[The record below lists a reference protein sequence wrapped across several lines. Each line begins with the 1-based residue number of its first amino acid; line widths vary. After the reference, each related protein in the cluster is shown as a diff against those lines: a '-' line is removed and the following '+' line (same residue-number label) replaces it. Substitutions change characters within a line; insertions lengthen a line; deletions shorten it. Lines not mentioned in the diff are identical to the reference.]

1 MVLNESNFS
10 FLHHAST
17 AYMAFGGYGV
27 NYFYTSDFLRDETNW
42 YNMMWVW
49 DTTNGT
55 QNNRQR
61 AYING
66 VEITSMGSGS
76 RSGLRQSMG
85 FGGNHQHTFLAN
97 NYPPAGTANDS
108 WIGGHHAYTCY
119 VNGLALDPTAF
130 GELKNGVWIP
140 KEYATKPSLIA
151 QDTGTAIGDLTG
163 QSGLAGAFDG
173 NRFESYSDAAA
184 SGSQATGYIGKNW
197 GSSKTVTGF
206 ILYSPTQYG
215 FVGSGA
221 STFTVKLYGSNSNPS
236 NSTDGTLL
244 YTSSSVNDNLVS
256 TNGERGA
263 IKYFADTTIISEETV
278 SNFTTDT
285 AYSYH
290 WVTITPNTSESVHVS
305 EIEFYE
311 DGNTNFGTGGF
322 RLDFNASDLNTSGSS
337 RTDPYGSGTDQPN
350 NTIADASGSGNH
362 LTKTTNIASTDFTS
376 DSPENNF
383 CVLNSLDKSGGT
395 ITEGNLRYDT
405 SSWDM
410 ATGTIRL
417 PSGKWYYEVR
427 VDAYNASAN
436 AFSVGIIQTSKIR
449 GSGNSYYWSHSSW
462 STSSQGYLYGVN
474 VNGTTEYKISAGSAT
489 SLSSHPDIVQGSVIG
504 IFIDLESDT
513 TSIKYNIDGGTPFE
527 LFTGMQDVD
536 YTIGVSDY
544 LAQLTFN
551 FGQDSTF
558 SGQETAGGNT
568 DGNGKGDFHTA
579 LPSGHTDYL
588 AICSANLANPTIGP
602 QTSTQADDHFNT
614 FLYTG
619 TNATNRNI
627 ATNTFTPDW
636 VWIKSR
642 SQADNHV
649 VVDVLRKNGSNFP
662 NMHPN
667 TTDAEAND
675 THPKIITNGIQ
686 VSQGLYDNNNVKFVA
701 WTWKAGG
708 DPDDVTGNFIK
719 DGVAFTPTQG
729 TIDTTKMSVNTTSG
743 FSIVTYT
750 ANNNTKGTVTHGL
763 NSAPNLVII
772 KNRDTSPNGQWVIG
786 QDQNGFTGQLYF
798 NNGGPFGSNSGAFDN
813 TAPTNEVVTV
823 NTDNTVNEGTDGFVM
838 YSFHNVEGFSKI
850 GSYIGN
856 NSTDGTFVQ
865 TGFRPAFL
873 MLVRT
878 SDSGSFQLLDNKR
891 NTFNSTDIYLYVPGS
906 GSENDGSTLST
917 PINVDF
923 LSNGFKL
930 RTQESVYNSN
940 GGTFLYMTFATQS
953 FKFSNAR

>member
-1 MVLNESNFS
+1 MTLLRSEGSGEVSTGFYSGATSRSLRMQDARLTRTPSSTGNPKKWTFSAWLKRTNLGQSYIFGGSPLASGYDGIAAIYFNGSDQLHTYYDTSGSNPYGAVDDGSRLYRDLGSWYHLCWAVDAENTIHKIWINNNLVSTNTGRYPPNFTYGLNNSGDEMVFGDGSWDSYGSPNFNG
-10 FLHHAST
+10 
-17 AYMAFGGYGV
+17 YMAEI
-27 NYFYTSDFLRDETNW
+27 NYLDGQYLEPDSFAET
-42 YNMMWVW
+42 
-49 DTTNGT
+49 
-55 QNNRQR
+55 
-61 AYING
+61 
-66 VEITSMGSGS
+66 
-76 RSGLRQSMG
+76 
-85 FGGNHQHTFLAN
+85 
-97 NYPPAGTANDS
+97 
-108 WIGGHHAYTCY
+108 
-119 VNGLALDPTAF
+119 
-130 GELKNGVWIP
+130 KNGVWIP
-140 KEYATKPSLIA
+140 LKDPSL
-151 QDTGTAIGDLTG
+151 TYGT
-163 QSGLAGAFDG
+163 
-173 NRFESYSDAAA
+173 N
-184 SGSQATGYIGKNW
+184 
-197 GSSKTVTGF
+197 
-206 ILYSPTQYG
+206 
-215 FVGSGA
+215 
-221 STFTVKLYGSNSNPS
+221 
-236 NSTDGTLL
+236 
-244 YTSSSVNDNLVS
+244 
-256 TNGERGA
+256 
-263 IKYFADTTIISEETV
+263 
-278 SNFTTDT
+278 
-285 AYSYH
+285 
-290 WVTITPNTSESVHVS
+290 
-305 EIEFYE
+305 
-311 DGNTNFGTGGF
+311 GF
-322 RLDFNASDLNTSGSS
+322 RLQFLATGTSADSSGIGADTSG
-337 RTDPYGSGTDQPN
+337 Q
-350 NTIADASGSGNH
+350 GNH
-362 LTKTTNIASTDFTS
+362 FALTSLAAGDVVLDN
-376 DSPENNF
+376 PENNF
-383 CVLNSLDKSGGT
+383 ATLNLLDKSGGT
-395 ITEGNLRYDT
+395 FTEGNLRYDT

-410 ATGTIRL
+410 ATRTVLL

-436 AFSVGIIQTSKIR
+436 AFSVGIIQTNKIR

-527 LFTGMQDVD
+527 LFTSMQDVD

-558 SGQETAGGNT
+558 VGQETAGGNT

-588 AICSANLANPTIGP
+588 AICSANLPDPTIGP

-636 VWIKSR
+636 VWLKSR

-686 VSQGLYDNNNVKFVA
+686 VSEGLYDNNNVNFVA

-798 NNGGPFGSNSGAFDN
+798 NNGGPFGSNSGSFDN
-813 TAPTNEVVTV
+813 TAPTNAVVTV

-856 NSTDGTFVQ
+856 DSTDGTFVH
-865 TGFRPAFL
+865 TGFRVAFL

-891 NTFNSTDIYLYVPGS
+891 NTFNPTDIYLYVPGS
-906 GSENDGSTLST
+906 GTENDGSTLS
-917 PINVDF
+917 PAINVDF

-930 RTQESVYNSN
+930 RTTESVYNSN
-940 GGTFLYMTFATQS
+940 GGTFLYMAFATQP

>member
-1 MVLNESNFS
+1 MTLLRSEGSGEVSTGFYSGATSRSLRMQDARLTRTPSSTGNPKKWTFSAWLKRTNLGQSYIFGGSPLASGYDGIAAIYFNGSDQLHTYYDTSGSNPYGAVDDGSRLYRDLGSWYHLCWAVDAENTIHKIWINNNLVSTNTGRYPPNFTYGLNNSGDEMVIGDGSWDSYGSPNFNG
-10 FLHHAST
+10 
-17 AYMAFGGYGV
+17 YMAEI
-27 NYFYTSDFLRDETNW
+27 NYLDGQYLEPDSFAET
-42 YNMMWVW
+42 
-49 DTTNGT
+49 
-55 QNNRQR
+55 
-61 AYING
+61 
-66 VEITSMGSGS
+66 
-76 RSGLRQSMG
+76 
-85 FGGNHQHTFLAN
+85 
-97 NYPPAGTANDS
+97 
-108 WIGGHHAYTCY
+108 
-119 VNGLALDPTAF
+119 
-130 GELKNGVWIP
+130 KNGVWIP
-140 KEYATKPSLIA
+140 LKDPSL
-151 QDTGTAIGDLTG
+151 TYGT
-163 QSGLAGAFDG
+163 
-173 NRFESYSDAAA
+173 N
-184 SGSQATGYIGKNW
+184 
-197 GSSKTVTGF
+197 
-206 ILYSPTQYG
+206 
-215 FVGSGA
+215 
-221 STFTVKLYGSNSNPS
+221 
-236 NSTDGTLL
+236 
-244 YTSSSVNDNLVS
+244 
-256 TNGERGA
+256 
-263 IKYFADTTIISEETV
+263 
-278 SNFTTDT
+278 
-285 AYSYH
+285 
-290 WVTITPNTSESVHVS
+290 
-305 EIEFYE
+305 
-311 DGNTNFGTGGF
+311 GF
-322 RLDFNASDLNTSGSS
+322 RLQFLATGTSADSSGIGADTSG
-337 RTDPYGSGTDQPN
+337 Q
-350 NTIADASGSGNH
+350 GNH
-362 LTKTTNIASTDFTS
+362 FALTSLAAGDVVLDN
-376 DSPENNF
+376 PENNF
-383 CVLNSLDKSGGT
+383 ATLNLLDKSGGT
-395 ITEGNLRYDT
+395 FTEGNLRYDT

-410 ATGTIRL
+410 ATGTVLL

-436 AFSVGIIQTSKIR
+436 AFSVGIIQTNKIR

-527 LFTGMQDVD
+527 LFTSMQDVD

-558 SGQETAGGNT
+558 VGQETAGGNT

-588 AICSANLANPTIGP
+588 AICSANLPDPTIGP

-636 VWIKSR
+636 VWLKSR

-686 VSQGLYDNNNVKFVA
+686 VSEGLYDNNNVNFVA

-798 NNGGPFGSNSGAFDN
+798 NNGGPFGSNSGSFDN
-813 TAPTNEVVTV
+813 TAPTNAVVTV

-838 YSFHNVEGFSKI
+838 YSFHNVEAFSKI

-856 NSTDGTFVQ
+856 DSTDGTFVH
-865 TGFRPAFL
+865 TGFRVAFL

-891 NTFNSTDIYLYVPGS
+891 NTFNPTDIYLYVPGS
-906 GSENDGSTLST
+906 GTENDGSTLS
-917 PINVDF
+917 PAINVDF

-930 RTQESVYNSN
+930 RTTESVYNSN
-940 GGTFLYMTFATQS
+940 GGTFLYMAFATQP

>member
-1 MVLNESNFS
+1 MTLLRSEGSGEVSTGFYSGATSRSLRMQDARLTRTPSSTGNPKKWTFSAWLKRTNLGQSYIFGGSPLASGYDGIAAIYFNGSDQLHTYYDTSGSNPYGAVDDGSRLYRDLGSWYHLCWAVDAENTIHKIWINNNLVSTNTGRYPPNFTYGLNNSGDEMVIGDGSWDSYGSPNFNG
-10 FLHHAST
+10 
-17 AYMAFGGYGV
+17 YMAEI
-27 NYFYTSDFLRDETNW
+27 NYLDGQYLEPDSFAET
-42 YNMMWVW
+42 
-49 DTTNGT
+49 
-55 QNNRQR
+55 
-61 AYING
+61 
-66 VEITSMGSGS
+66 
-76 RSGLRQSMG
+76 
-85 FGGNHQHTFLAN
+85 
-97 NYPPAGTANDS
+97 
-108 WIGGHHAYTCY
+108 
-119 VNGLALDPTAF
+119 
-130 GELKNGVWIP
+130 KNGVWIP
-140 KEYATKPSLIA
+140 LKDPSL
-151 QDTGTAIGDLTG
+151 TYGT
-163 QSGLAGAFDG
+163 
-173 NRFESYSDAAA
+173 N
-184 SGSQATGYIGKNW
+184 
-197 GSSKTVTGF
+197 
-206 ILYSPTQYG
+206 
-215 FVGSGA
+215 
-221 STFTVKLYGSNSNPS
+221 
-236 NSTDGTLL
+236 
-244 YTSSSVNDNLVS
+244 
-256 TNGERGA
+256 
-263 IKYFADTTIISEETV
+263 
-278 SNFTTDT
+278 
-285 AYSYH
+285 
-290 WVTITPNTSESVHVS
+290 
-305 EIEFYE
+305 
-311 DGNTNFGTGGF
+311 GF
-322 RLDFNASDLNTSGSS
+322 RLQFLATGTSADSSGIGADTSG
-337 RTDPYGSGTDQPN
+337 Q
-350 NTIADASGSGNH
+350 GNH
-362 LTKTTNIASTDFTS
+362 FALTSLAAGDVVLDN
-376 DSPENNF
+376 PENNF
-383 CVLNSLDKSGGT
+383 ATLNLLDKSGGT
-395 ITEGNLRYDT
+395 FTEGNLRYDT

-410 ATGTIRL
+410 ATGTFLL

-436 AFSVGIIQTSKIR
+436 AFSVGIIQTNKIR

-527 LFTGMQDVD
+527 LFTSMQDVD

-558 SGQETAGGNT
+558 VGQETAGGNT

-588 AICSANLANPTIGP
+588 AICSANLPDPTIGP

-636 VWIKSR
+636 VWLKSR

-686 VSQGLYDNNNVKFVA
+686 VSEGLYDNNNVNFVA

-798 NNGGPFGSNSGAFDN
+798 NNGGPFGSNSGSFDN
-813 TAPTNEVVTV
+813 TAPTNAVVTV

-856 NSTDGTFVQ
+856 DSTDGTFVH
-865 TGFRPAFL
+865 TGFRVAFL

-891 NTFNSTDIYLYVPGS
+891 NTFNPTDIYLYVPGS
-906 GSENDGSTLST
+906 GTENDGSTLS
-917 PINVDF
+917 PAINVDF

-930 RTQESVYNSN
+930 RTTESVYNSN
-940 GGTFLYMTFATQS
+940 GGTFLYMAFATQP

>member
-1 MVLNESNFS
+1 MV
-10 FLHHAST
+10 
-17 AYMAFGGYGV
+17 
-27 NYFYTSDFLRDETNW
+27 YF
-42 YNMMWVW
+42 
-49 DTTNGT
+49 
-55 QNNRQR
+55 
-61 AYING
+61 
-66 VEITSMGSGS
+66 
-76 RSGLRQSMG
+76 
-85 FGGNHQHTFLAN
+85 
-97 NYPPAGTANDS
+97 
-108 WIGGHHAYTCY
+108 
-119 VNGLALDPTAF
+119 
-130 GELKNGVWIP
+130 
-140 KEYATKPSLIA
+140 
-151 QDTGTAIGDLTG
+151 
-163 QSGLAGAFDG
+163 
-173 NRFESYSDAAA
+173 
-184 SGSQATGYIGKNW
+184 
-197 GSSKTVTGF
+197 
-206 ILYSPTQYG
+206 
-215 FVGSGA
+215 
-221 STFTVKLYGSNSNPS
+221 
-236 NSTDGTLL
+236 
-244 YTSSSVNDNLVS
+244 
-256 TNGERGA
+256 
-263 IKYFADTTIISEETV
+263 
-278 SNFTTDT
+278 
-285 AYSYH
+285 
-290 WVTITPNTSESVHVS
+290 
-305 EIEFYE
+305 
-311 DGNTNFGTGGF
+311 
-322 RLDFNASDLNTSGSS
+322 
-337 RTDPYGSGTDQPN
+337 
-350 NTIADASGSGNH
+350 
-362 LTKTTNIASTDFTS
+362 
-376 DSPENNF
+376 
-383 CVLNSLDKSGGT
+383 
-395 ITEGNLRYDT
+395 
-405 SSWDM
+405 
-410 ATGTIRL
+410 
-417 PSGKWYYEVR
+417 
-427 VDAYNASAN
+427 
-436 AFSVGIIQTSKIR
+436 
-449 GSGNSYYWSHSSW
+449 
-462 STSSQGYLYGVN
+462 
-474 VNGTTEYKISAGSAT
+474 
-489 SLSSHPDIVQGSVIG
+489 
-504 IFIDLESDT
+504 DLESDT

-527 LFTGMQDVD
+527 LFTSMQDVD

-558 SGQETAGGNT
+558 VGQETAGGNT

-588 AICSANLANPTIGP
+588 AICSANLPDPTIGP

-636 VWIKSR
+636 VWLKSR

-686 VSQGLYDNNNVKFVA
+686 VSEGLYDNNNVNFVA

-798 NNGGPFGSNSGAFDN
+798 NNGGPFGSNSGSFDN
-813 TAPTNEVVTV
+813 TAPTNAVVTV

-856 NSTDGTFVQ
+856 NSTDGTFVH
-865 TGFRPAFL
+865 TGFRVAFL

-891 NTFNSTDIYLYVPGS
+891 NTFNPTDIYLYVPGS
-906 GSENDGSTLST
+906 GTENDGSTLS
-917 PINVDF
+917 PAINVDF

-930 RTQESVYNSN
+930 RTTESVYNSN
-940 GGTFLYMTFATQS
+940 GGTFLYMAFATQP

>member
-1 MVLNESNFS
+1 MTLLRSEGSGEVSTGFYSGATSRSLRMQDARLTRTPSSTGNPKKWTFSAWLKRTNLGQSYIFGGSPLASGYDGIAAIYFNGSDQLHTYYDTSGSYPYGAVDDGSRLYRDLGSWYHLCWAVDAENTIHKIWINNNLVSTNTGRYPPNFTYGLNNSGDEMVIGDGSWDSYGSPNFNG
-10 FLHHAST
+10 
-17 AYMAFGGYGV
+17 YMAEI
-27 NYFYTSDFLRDETNW
+27 NYLDGQYLEPDSFAET
-42 YNMMWVW
+42 
-49 DTTNGT
+49 
-55 QNNRQR
+55 
-61 AYING
+61 
-66 VEITSMGSGS
+66 
-76 RSGLRQSMG
+76 
-85 FGGNHQHTFLAN
+85 
-97 NYPPAGTANDS
+97 
-108 WIGGHHAYTCY
+108 
-119 VNGLALDPTAF
+119 
-130 GELKNGVWIP
+130 KNGVWIP
-140 KEYATKPSLIA
+140 LKDPSL
-151 QDTGTAIGDLTG
+151 TYGT
-163 QSGLAGAFDG
+163 
-173 NRFESYSDAAA
+173 N
-184 SGSQATGYIGKNW
+184 
-197 GSSKTVTGF
+197 
-206 ILYSPTQYG
+206 
-215 FVGSGA
+215 
-221 STFTVKLYGSNSNPS
+221 
-236 NSTDGTLL
+236 
-244 YTSSSVNDNLVS
+244 
-256 TNGERGA
+256 
-263 IKYFADTTIISEETV
+263 
-278 SNFTTDT
+278 
-285 AYSYH
+285 
-290 WVTITPNTSESVHVS
+290 
-305 EIEFYE
+305 
-311 DGNTNFGTGGF
+311 GF
-322 RLDFNASDLNTSGSS
+322 RLQFLATGTSADSSGIGADTSG
-337 RTDPYGSGTDQPN
+337 Q
-350 NTIADASGSGNH
+350 GNH
-362 LTKTTNIASTDFTS
+362 FALTSLAAGDVVLDN
-376 DSPENNF
+376 PENNF
-383 CVLNSLDKSGGT
+383 ATLNLLDKSGGT
-395 ITEGNLRYDT
+395 FTEGNLRYDT

-410 ATGTIRL
+410 ATGTVLL

-436 AFSVGIIQTSKIR
+436 AFSVGIIQTNKIR

-527 LFTGMQDVD
+527 LFTSMQDVD

-558 SGQETAGGNT
+558 VGQETAGGNT
-568 DGNGKGDFHTA
+568 DGNGRGDFHTA

-588 AICSANLANPTIGP
+588 AICSANLPDPTIGP

-636 VWIKSR
+636 VWLKSR

-686 VSQGLYDNNNVKFVA
+686 VSEGLYDNNNVNFVA

-798 NNGGPFGSNSGAFDN
+798 NNGGPFGSNSGSFDN
-813 TAPTNEVVTV
+813 TAPTNAVVTV

-856 NSTDGTFVQ
+856 NSTDGTFVH
-865 TGFRPAFL
+865 TGFRVAFL

-878 SDSGSFQLLDNKR
+878 SDSGSFQLLNNKR
-891 NTFNSTDIYLYVPGS
+891 NTFNPTDIYLYVPGS
-906 GSENDGSTLST
+906 GTENDGSTLS
-917 PINVDF
+917 PAINVDF

-930 RTQESVYNSN
+930 RTTESVYNSN
-940 GGTFLYMTFATQS
+940 GGTFLYMAFATQP

>member
-1 MVLNESNFS
+1 MTLLRSEGSGEVSTGFYSGATSRSLRMQDARLTRTPSSTGNPKKWTFSAWLKRTNLGQSYIFGGSPLASGYDGIAAIYFNGSDQLHTYYDTSGSNPYGAVDDGSRLYRDLGSWYHLCWAVDAENTIHKIWINNNLVSTNTGRYPPNFTYGLNNSGDEMVIGDGSWDSYGSPNFNG
-10 FLHHAST
+10 
-17 AYMAFGGYGV
+17 YMAEI
-27 NYFYTSDFLRDETNW
+27 NYLDGQYLEPDTFAET
-42 YNMMWVW
+42 
-49 DTTNGT
+49 T
-55 QNNRQR
+55 
-61 AYING
+61 
-66 VEITSMGSGS
+66 
-76 RSGLRQSMG
+76 
-85 FGGNHQHTFLAN
+85 
-97 NYPPAGTANDS
+97 
-108 WIGGHHAYTCY
+108 
-119 VNGLALDPTAF
+119 
-130 GELKNGVWIP
+130 NGVWIP
-140 KEYATKPSLIA
+140 LKDPSL
-151 QDTGTAIGDLTG
+151 TYGT
-163 QSGLAGAFDG
+163 
-173 NRFESYSDAAA
+173 N
-184 SGSQATGYIGKNW
+184 
-197 GSSKTVTGF
+197 
-206 ILYSPTQYG
+206 
-215 FVGSGA
+215 
-221 STFTVKLYGSNSNPS
+221 
-236 NSTDGTLL
+236 
-244 YTSSSVNDNLVS
+244 
-256 TNGERGA
+256 
-263 IKYFADTTIISEETV
+263 
-278 SNFTTDT
+278 
-285 AYSYH
+285 
-290 WVTITPNTSESVHVS
+290 
-305 EIEFYE
+305 
-311 DGNTNFGTGGF
+311 GF
-322 RLDFNASDLNTSGSS
+322 RLQFLATGTSADSSGIGADTSG
-337 RTDPYGSGTDQPN
+337 Q
-350 NTIADASGSGNH
+350 GNH
-362 LTKTTNIASTDFTS
+362 FALTSLAAGDVVLDN
-376 DSPENNF
+376 PENNF
-383 CVLNSLDKSGGT
+383 ATLNLLDKCGGT
-395 ITEGNLRYDT
+395 FTEGNLRYDT

-410 ATGTIRL
+410 ATGTVLL

-436 AFSVGIIQTSKIR
+436 AFSVGIIQTNKIR

-527 LFTGMQDVD
+527 LFTSMQDVD

-558 SGQETAGGNT
+558 VGQETAGGNT

-588 AICSANLANPTIGP
+588 AICSANLPDPTIGP

-636 VWIKSR
+636 VWLKSR

-686 VSQGLYDNNNVKFVA
+686 VSEGLYDNNNVNFVA

-798 NNGGPFGSNSGAFDN
+798 NNGGPFGSNSGSFDN
-813 TAPTNEVVTV
+813 TAPTNAVVTV

-856 NSTDGTFVQ
+856 DSTDGTFVH
-865 TGFRPAFL
+865 TGFRVAFL

-891 NTFNSTDIYLYVPGS
+891 NTFNPTDIYLYVPGS
-906 GSENDGSTLST
+906 GTENDGSTLS
-917 PINVDF
+917 PAINVDF

-930 RTQESVYNSN
+930 RTTESVYNSN
-940 GGTFLYMTFATQS
+940 GGTFLYMAFATQP

>member
-1 MVLNESNFS
+1 MTLLRSEGSGEVSTGFYSGATSRSLRMQDARLTRTPSSTGNPKKWTFSAWLKRTNLGQSYIFGGSPLASGYDGIAAIYFNGSDQLHTYYDTSGSNPYGAVDDGSRLYRDLGSWYHLCWAVDAENTIHKIWINNNLVSTNTGRYPPNFTYGLNNSGDEMVIGDGSWDSYGSPNFNG
-10 FLHHAST
+10 
-17 AYMAFGGYGV
+17 YMAEI
-27 NYFYTSDFLRDETNW
+27 NYLDGQYLEPDSFAET
-42 YNMMWVW
+42 
-49 DTTNGT
+49 
-55 QNNRQR
+55 
-61 AYING
+61 
-66 VEITSMGSGS
+66 
-76 RSGLRQSMG
+76 
-85 FGGNHQHTFLAN
+85 
-97 NYPPAGTANDS
+97 
-108 WIGGHHAYTCY
+108 
-119 VNGLALDPTAF
+119 
-130 GELKNGVWIP
+130 KNGVWIP
-140 KEYATKPSLIA
+140 LKDPSL
-151 QDTGTAIGDLTG
+151 TYGT
-163 QSGLAGAFDG
+163 
-173 NRFESYSDAAA
+173 N
-184 SGSQATGYIGKNW
+184 
-197 GSSKTVTGF
+197 
-206 ILYSPTQYG
+206 
-215 FVGSGA
+215 
-221 STFTVKLYGSNSNPS
+221 
-236 NSTDGTLL
+236 
-244 YTSSSVNDNLVS
+244 
-256 TNGERGA
+256 
-263 IKYFADTTIISEETV
+263 
-278 SNFTTDT
+278 
-285 AYSYH
+285 
-290 WVTITPNTSESVHVS
+290 
-305 EIEFYE
+305 
-311 DGNTNFGTGGF
+311 GF
-322 RLDFNASDLNTSGSS
+322 RLQFLATGTSADSSGIGADTSG
-337 RTDPYGSGTDQPN
+337 Q
-350 NTIADASGSGNH
+350 GNH
-362 LTKTTNIASTDFTS
+362 FALTSLAAGDVVLDN
-376 DSPENNF
+376 PENNF
-383 CVLNSLDKSGGT
+383 ATLNLLDKSGGT
-395 ITEGNLRYDT
+395 FTEGNLRYDT

-410 ATGTIRL
+410 ATGTVLL

-436 AFSVGIIQTSKIR
+436 AFSVGIIQTNKIR

-527 LFTGMQDVD
+527 LFTSMQDVD

-558 SGQETAGGNT
+558 VGQETAGGNT

-579 LPSGHTDYL
+579 LPSGLTDYL
-588 AICSANLANPTIGP
+588 AICSANLPDPTIGP

-636 VWIKSR
+636 VWLKSR

-686 VSQGLYDNNNVKFVA
+686 VSEGLYDNNNVNFVA

-798 NNGGPFGSNSGAFDN
+798 NNGGPFGSNSGSFDN
-813 TAPTNEVVTV
+813 TAPTNAVVTV

-856 NSTDGTFVQ
+856 DSTDGTFVH
-865 TGFRPAFL
+865 TGFRVAFL

-891 NTFNSTDIYLYVPGS
+891 NTFNPTDIYLYVPGS
-906 GSENDGSTLST
+906 GTENDGSTLS
-917 PINVDF
+917 PAINVDF

-930 RTQESVYNSN
+930 RTTESVYNSN
-940 GGTFLYMTFATQS
+940 GGTFLYMAFATQP